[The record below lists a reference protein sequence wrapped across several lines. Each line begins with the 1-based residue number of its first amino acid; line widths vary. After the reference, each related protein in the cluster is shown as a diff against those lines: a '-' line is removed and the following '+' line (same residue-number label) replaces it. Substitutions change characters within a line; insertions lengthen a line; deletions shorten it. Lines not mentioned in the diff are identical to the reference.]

1 MHKTIMATLTS
12 ILAGALLV
20 LLLLQSSTPASEI
33 ARSKL
38 CNSLPLFANNDKL
51 ITTAFPAPLSGN
63 ARTELL
69 MGYDLLTNIFNGQ
82 SKLWLVPIL
91 RRLSRGKP
99 LLPEATDIIQKL
111 VDSSSKRKRE
121 LTKEKLRSLAPN
133 VSKRFVDPHPDAL
146 ADSIGKHL
154 AWKVMKDLS
163 TRGDE
168 FDLNF
173 GLVQMASARV
183 VSSVALSMLKF
194 EKNALRRKW
203 LKDVAKEYS
212 SLRAEIRD
220 LIMDYVR
227 GERIFM

>member
-1 MHKTIMATLTS
+1 
-12 ILAGALLV
+12 
-20 LLLLQSSTPASEI
+20 
-33 ARSKL
+33 
-38 CNSLPLFANNDKL
+38 
-51 ITTAFPAPLSGN
+51 
-63 ARTELL
+63 
-69 MGYDLLTNIFNGQ
+69 
-82 SKLWLVPIL
+82 
-91 RRLSRGKP
+91 
-99 LLPEATDIIQKL
+99 
-111 VDSSSKRKRE
+111 
-121 LTKEKLRSLAPN
+121 
-133 VSKRFVDPHPDAL
+133 
-146 ADSIGKHL
+146 
-154 AWKVMKDLS
+154 MKDLS

-212 SLRAEIRD
+212 FLRAEIRD